1 VRKTT
6 KTLLAVLGMT
16 IGVLTVPATAAQAA
30 PASAAAVAAPVQ
42 AQTAL
47 LVAAAPKKKTVAL
60 TFDDGPGDYTYQ
72 VLDVLKKYK
81 VKATFCVIG
90 NQVPDFPNTM
100 KRIVD
105 EGHRLCN
112 HSQTHADLTK
122 GSTAKVKRELTG
134 CQVAVKDSTKVTM
147 SVVRF
152 PYGASNATVRK
163 VAKGMKLRALGWD
176 VDPEDWRNPPAKK
189 ITERIVK
196 ATTPGDVVL
205 LHDGGGVR
213 RQTVNSLAGTI
224 TQLKKKGYTF
234 VLA

>member
-1 VRKTT
+1 VRKSTT
-6 KTLLAVLGMT
+6 TLFAVLALT
-16 IGVLTVPATAAQAA
+16 IGALAVPATAAQAA
-30 PASAAAVAAPVQ
+30 PATVAVVQAAP
-42 AQTAL
+42 
-47 LVAAAPKKKTVAL
+47 AAKKTVAL

-72 VLDVLKKYK
+72 VLDVLKKYE

-90 NQVPDFPNTM
+90 QQVADYPVTM

-112 HSQTHADLTK
+112 HSNTHADLTK
-122 GSTAKVKRELTG
+122 GSTAKVKRELVA
-134 CQVAVKDSTKVTM
+134 CQAAVKTSTEVTM
-147 SVVRF
+147 KVVRF

-163 VAKGMKLRALGWD
+163 VAKDMKLRALGWD
-176 VDPEDWRNPPAKK
+176 VDPEDWRNPPAKT
-189 ITERIVK
+189 ITARIVK